1 MGRKRMNLRCPV
13 CSELG
18 AGPYKRWVK
27 NSQKVRY
34 EPYFYFKHI
43 VEERKGDQIIKKVKW
58 CYLTHELA
66 EDCAR
71 ERAKKLEKQAT
82 QPV

>member
-1 MGRKRMNLRCPV
+1 MGRKRLNLTCPI
-13 CSELG
+13 CGEKG

-43 VEERKGDQIIKKVKW
+43 VEERKGDQIIKKIKW

-66 EDCAR
+66 EECTR
-71 ERAKKLEKQAT
+71 EREKRLKKPEISSI
-82 QPV
+82 